1 MLLKD
6 MSDQIYHLLHFL
18 LSYAEAN
25 IDKAECAGQDD
36 VKELLHEVLLFIG
49 YYTLDNL
56 ESQEIIQNGQTSIL
70 QKLCNLPF
78 IYFMDKQYKEI
89 LYPTLI
95 ACSYR
100 NQRSLAILN

>member
-6 MSDQIYHLLHFL
+6 LSDQIYHLLHFL

-25 IDKAECAGQDD
+25 IDKDVAGQDD

-56 ESQEIIQNGQTSIL
+56 ET
-70 QKLCNLPF
+70 
-78 IYFMDKQYKEI
+78 
-89 LYPTLI
+89 
-95 ACSYR
+95 
-100 NQRSLAILN
+100 